1 MILPKGDIVQQP
13 RSRFMRVKCL
23 DCEHEQLVFSH
34 ATTVVECQSCGKVI
48 GKPTGGKT
56 KLEPIAREVEE
67 LA

>member
-1 MILPKGDIVQQP
+1 
-13 RSRFMRVKCL
+13 MRVKCL

-34 ATTVVECQSCGKVI
+34 ATTEVECQSCGKVI
-48 GKPTGGKT
+48 AKPTGGKT